1 MVRDKPRSPTRGA
14 RGCRK
19 ALAPVRFDGDESPCY
34 LVTMFKTIW
43 RHLKSWPEL
52 YVCLPLVLLTLPG
65 SSLFIYALTGRAPQE
80 SMQWI
85 LDLSGRVNVAA
96 LIILF
101 ASFSRQ
107 ATGVW
112 LTKEEMLANPYMAT
126 CSLLTKIFYFV
137 FFGWLFTH

>member
-1 MVRDKPRSPTRGA
+1 MP
-14 RGCRK
+14 K
-19 ALAPVRFDGDESPCY
+19 ALVNRQYRAAQPRPNRSSN
-34 LVTMFKTIW
+34 MFSKIW
-43 RHLKSWPEL
+43 NHLKSWPEL

-65 SSLFIYALTGRAPQE
+65 SSLFIYFLTGRAPQE
-80 SMQWI
+80 SMQWL

-112 LTKEEMLANPYMAT
+112 FTKQEMLVHPYMAT
-126 CSLLTKIFYFV
+126 LSALTKVFYFC
-137 FFGWLFTH
+137 FFGWLFTR